1 VFAVHSLLAD
11 NLVEQTFITFGI
23 GGICA
28 ASLISFSYCLPA
40 SAAYVLPASL
50 PLPNCF
56 LLDGRIVHG
65 NLIVVSRR
73 S

>member
-40 SAAYVLPASL
+40 CLPPQPTFSQLRYHCPTASYSMV
-50 PLPNCF
+50 
-56 LLDGRIVHG
+56 G
-65 NLIVVSRR
+65 
-73 S
+73 